1 MPVFAMPVLAM
12 HDWLFLK
19 SILAGLAI
27 AAPVGPVGVLCV
39 HRTVLESRLHG
50 LVSGLGAAVADAL
63 YGCIAAFGLA
73 ALAHLLLDHTSEMQ
87 LAGGILLLGMG
98 IHTYRKR
105 TAALPKGEEPLRMH
119 SLLGDFFTTFVLTLI
134 NPITILAFAGIFVA
148 LGVFI
153 EADRALLDPILVV
166 LGVFIGSCLWW
177 FGIALGAGLL
187 RGRLDIHHLEWMNR
201 ISGTLIF
208 VFGAAAL
215 IDLAL

>member
-1 MPVFAMPVLAM
+1 M

-63 YGCIAAFGLA
+63 YGCVAAFGLA
-73 ALAHLLLDHTSEMQ
+73 AIAHLLLDHTAEMQ

-98 IHTYRKR
+98 VKTYLKR
-105 TAALPKGEEPLRMH
+105 TATLPKGEEPLRMH
-119 SLLGDFFTTFVLTLI
+119 SLLGDFCTTFVLTLI

-153 EADRALLDPILVV
+153 NADRALLDPILVV

-177 FGIALGAGLL
+177 LGIALGAGLL
-187 RGRLDIHHLEWMNR
+187 RGRLDIQHLEWMNR
-201 ISGTLIF
+201 ISGALIF
-208 VFGAAAL
+208 IFGAAAL

>member
-1 MPVFAMPVLAM
+1 MPVFAMLVFAM

-98 IHTYRKR
+98 IHTYRKK

-201 ISGTLIF
+201 ISGGLIF
-208 VFGAAAL
+208 IFGAAAL

>member
-1 MPVFAMPVLAM
+1 M

-19 SILAGLAI
+19 SVLAGLAI

-39 HRTVLESRLHG
+39 HRTLLENRLHG
-50 LVSGLGAAVADAL
+50 LVSGLGAALADAL
-63 YGCIAAFGLA
+63 YGCVAAFGLA
-73 ALAHLLLDHTSEMQ
+73 ALAHLLLDHTAEMQ

-98 IHTYRKR
+98 VHTYRKK
-105 TAALPKGEEPLRMH
+105 TAQLPKGEEPLRMH

-153 EADRALLDPILVV
+153 KADRGLLDPILVV

-177 FGIALGAGLL
+177 IGIALVAGLL

-201 ISGTLIF
+201 ISGGLIF

-215 IDLAL
+215 IDLAF